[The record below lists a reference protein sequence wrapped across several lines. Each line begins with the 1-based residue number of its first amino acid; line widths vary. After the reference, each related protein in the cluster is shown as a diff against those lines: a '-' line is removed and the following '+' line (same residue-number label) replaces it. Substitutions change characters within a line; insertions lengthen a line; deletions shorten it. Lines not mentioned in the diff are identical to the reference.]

1 MVRRYY
7 SPLNLFLTAALV
19 DPEVSGKARIHLPP
33 GIDHILRNTSPASR
47 VAPRHVNG
55 ATNLRPCLGESPEYT
70 NRKAPL
76 AREGA
81 WNGGPSKVTT
91 QNPHEGSNRT
101 GARRELRNCILRIRF
116 LELRPFLDI
125 IPSPILP
132 GSFFLGE
139 TVFYLVPVLQSSS
152 SPRV

>member
-1 MVRRYY
+1 M
-7 SPLNLFLTAALV
+7 

-33 GIDHILRNTSPASR
+33 GIDHIQRNTSPASR

-76 AREGA
+76 AREGD
-81 WNGGPSKVTT
+81 WNGGAVQVTT
-91 QNPHEGSNRT
+91 QNPYEGSNRI
-101 GARRELRNCILRIRF
+101 GARRELTNCILRIRF
-116 LELRPFLDI
+116 LELRPFLGI

-139 TVFYLVPVLQSSS
+139 TVLYLVPVLQSSS
-152 SPRV
+152 SPPIVFSITMIPAH